1 MEDARKV
8 LPDFLAAG
16 VGVTDIFAAYEP
28 HVRTLLQTYAPGLGG
43 PHQQHQERR
52 AADPADPRRRP
63 ALCVRRDPAGR
74 AQSRP
79 PPTADRRP
87 VRRVVQ
93 HASAR
98 SRARSGAGALTA
110 MTRSRLLVGG
120 LVLALVASLVAVVL
134 LWRDRDDDAA
144 EDRAAAST
152 ELVDAAL
159 AAEQAARDTVV
170 QMTSYSF
177 RTVDDDFDWVD
188 AAGTKKFQ
196 ENFADAAKAA
206 IAYVKT
212 LKATAVGTVMDSAA
226 TAADADHVKVLLF
239 VDQEI
244 RSKGESGSR
253 LDQPRVTMQMVRQD
267 GEWLVDEVQVNNL
280 VSTPGSG

>member
-1 MEDARKV
+1 
-8 LPDFLAAG
+8 
-16 VGVTDIFAAYEP
+16 
-28 HVRTLLQTYAPGLGG
+28 
-43 PHQQHQERR
+43 
-52 AADPADPRRRP
+52 
-63 ALCVRRDPAGR
+63 
-74 AQSRP
+74 
-79 PPTADRRP
+79 
-87 VRRVVQ
+87 
-93 HASAR
+93 
-98 SRARSGAGALTA
+98 
-110 MTRSRLLVGG
+110 MTRSQLFVGG

-134 LWRDRDDDAA
+134 LARDDEEA
-144 EDRAAAST
+144 EDRAAASS

-159 AAEQAARDTVV
+159 EAEQAARDTVV
-170 QMTSYSF
+170 QMTTYSF

-206 IAYVKT
+206 VAYVKT